1 MEKLSAELV
10 VQLTMFL
17 ALVGGFIAIL
27 KFLFSLK
34 DEVTNLRVEMKDL
47 RSELKGE
54 MKDLRVELKDEMK
67 DLRIETKDELGKL
80 SIRVERLE
88 YKFDGKEVAQKKL
101 EESVTEAVA
110 KVENKV
116 EKVQEVQTV
125 QNVAVNERVEKIEYT
140 VKESQKETNSIL
152 NKVLELLRSRDAV
165 L

>member
-34 DEVTNLRVEMKDL
+34 DEVTNLRVEMK
-47 RSELKGE
+47 E
-54 MKDLRVELKDEMK
+54 
-67 DLRIETKDELGKL
+67 ELGKL

-88 YKFDGKEVAQKKL
+88 FRTENLEKKVDSFEKKVDRLEDKFDGKEVAQKKL
-101 EESVTEAVA
+101 EESVVKIQA
-110 KVENKV
+110 
-116 EKVQEVQTV
+116 VQEVNTV
-125 QNVAVNERVEKIEYT
+125 QNAVVNERVEKIEYT

-152 NKVLELLRSRDAV
+152 NKVLELLSAKTRDAV

>member
-34 DEVTNLRVEMKDL
+34 DEVTNLRVEMK
-47 RSELKGE
+47 E
-54 MKDLRVELKDEMK
+54 
-67 DLRIETKDELGKL
+67 ELGKL

-88 YKFDGKEVAQKKL
+88 FRTENLAKKVDSFEKKVDRLEDKFDGKEVAQKKL
-101 EESVTEAVA
+101 EESVVKIQA
-110 KVENKV
+110 
-116 EKVQEVQTV
+116 VQEVNTV
-125 QNVAVNERVEKIEYT
+125 QNAVVNERVEKIEYT